1 MMRRPKLEVSHL
13 PTVVFGPRSTLWFG
27 FVGVIIVEGMMILF
41 LIVSY
46 LYLWARAADWPALAA
61 PPPLAAGLVNTGVFL
76 ISIVPAA
83 WLKRAARRGDPA
95 RVRALLLALSA
106 VAVITIGVTG
116 WAFASLNSPMD
127 SHAYGSTVWMLLAM
141 FALALIAAA
150 LVLWALAASFM
161 RKDMVEGRRLM
172 NAYEAG
178 DYWLLAVVL
187 WLATW
192 TVIYVAP
199 RMA

>member
-1 MMRRPKLEVSHL
+1 MTRRRTLDVSNL

-27 FVGVIIVEGMMILF
+27 FVGVIIVEGMMILL

-46 LYLWARAADWPALAA
+46 FYLGTRAADWPPHGAL
-61 PPPLAAGLVNTGVFL
+61 PPLAAGLVNTGLFL
-76 ISIVPAA
+76 ISIAPAA
-83 WLKRAARRGDPA
+83 WLKRAARRGDLA
-95 RVRALLLALSA
+95 RVRILLASLSA
-106 VAVITIGVTG
+106 AAAVTIAVSG
-116 WAFASLNSPMD
+116 WAFASLDAPMD
-127 SHAYGSTVWMLLAM
+127 SHAYGSTIWMLLAM

-150 LVLWALAASFM
+150 LVVWALTASFM
-161 RKDMVEGRRLM
+161 RGALVEGRRYM

-192 TVIYVAP
+192 VVIYIAP
-199 RMA
+199 RLT